1 LSGAELAR
9 AGGAAGDLLVGT
21 EGGAGLVDVRCDHTS
36 CRVTSIIAD
45 NGTSHGE
52 GHIVVAM
59 GTASA
64 AFGPAPAAVRS
75 PKPPTPAALVVGSV
89 AAGLIVV
96 LVLAIAVATRR
107 RRAV

>member
-1 LSGAELAR
+1 
-9 AGGAAGDLLVGT
+9 
-21 EGGAGLVDVRCDHTS
+21 
-36 CRVTSIIAD
+36 VTSIIAD

-59 GTASA
+59 GAASK

-75 PKPPTPAALVVGSV
+75 STPPTPAALELGSI

-96 LVLAIAVATRR
+96 VLTLALTVTMRR
-107 RRAV
+107 RRAA